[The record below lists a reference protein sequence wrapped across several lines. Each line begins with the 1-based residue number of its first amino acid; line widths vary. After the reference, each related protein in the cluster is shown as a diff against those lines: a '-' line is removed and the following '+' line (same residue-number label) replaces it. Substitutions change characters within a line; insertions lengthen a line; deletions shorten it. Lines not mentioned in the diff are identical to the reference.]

1 MNSRNEYPE
10 INHKTFLD
18 GPVDTRNPPW
28 TGPPPPEES

>member
-1 MNSRNEYPE
+1 MNPRTEYPE
-10 INHKTFLD
+10 IDHQTFLD